1 MLLRSTESLHFD
13 AFTGRAFHMFKIIA
27 AAALVASSFA
37 ASAATNLVQDGS
49 FESTATNSYTTVFT
63 GQTPWTTSSAG
74 LEIRNDGTAGT
85 AQDLTK
91 FAELDTS
98 VNSWISQ
105 DLATVDGQSYKLT
118 FYVEDRPGTVASTNG
133 LSFNVSNASG
143 NTFAAIGSVSG
154 WTEYTY
160 WFTGSAAASTLTFTA
175 LGTSDGYGSSLDNI
189 SVTAVPEA
197 NPVMMMAAGLGL
209 LGLARRRARK

>member
-1 MLLRSTESLHFD
+1 
-13 AFTGRAFHMFKIIA
+13 MFKIIA

-49 FESTATNSYTTVFT
+49 FESTVTDSWTTVYNGDT
-63 GQTPWTTSSAG
+63 AWTTTSHG

-85 AQDLTK
+85 AQDATK
-91 FAELDTS
+91 FAELDTD
-98 VNSWISQ
+98 VNTWISQ
-105 DLATVDGQSYKLT
+105 DLATVAGQEYKLT
-118 FYVEDRPGTVASTNG
+118 FYIEDRPGTVASTNG
-133 LSFNVSNASG
+133 LSFSVSNATG
-143 NTFAAIGSVSG
+143 NTSSTIGSVSN
-154 WTEYTY
+154 WTEYSY
-160 WFTGSAAASTLTFTA
+160 WFTGTGSPSTLTFTA

-197 NPVMMMAAGLGL
+197 NSIMMLAAGLGL

>member
-1 MLLRSTESLHFD
+1 
-13 AFTGRAFHMFKIIA
+13 MFKIIA
-27 AAALVASSFA
+27 AAALAATTFA
-37 ASAATNLVQDGS
+37 ASASSVNLVQDGS
-49 FESTATNSYTTVFT
+49 FESTATDSWTTVYT
-63 GQTPWTTSSAG
+63 GDTAWTTSGFG

-85 AQDLTK
+85 SQDLTK

-105 DLATVDGQSYKLT
+105 ELATVAGQGYKLS
-118 FYVEDRPGTVASTNG
+118 FYVEDRPGTDPATNG
-133 LSFNVSNASG
+133 VSFSVSNATGTTSA
-143 NTFAAIGSVSG
+143 TVGSVSG

-160 WFTGSAAASTLTFTA
+160 WFTGSTLPSTLTLA
-175 LGTSDGYGSSLDNI
+175 AQGTSDGYGSSLDNI

-197 NPVMMMAAGLGL
+197 NSIAMLAAGLGL

>member
-1 MLLRSTESLHFD
+1 
-13 AFTGRAFHMFKIIA
+13 MFKIIA

-49 FESTATNSYTTVFT
+49 FESTATDSWTTVYNGDT
-63 GQTPWTTSSAG
+63 AWTTTSHG

-85 AQDLTK
+85 AQDATK
-91 FAELDTS
+91 FAELDTDI
-98 VNSWISQ
+98 NTWISQ
-105 DLATVDGQSYKLT
+105 DLATVAGQAYKLT
-118 FYVEDRPGTVASTNG
+118 FYVEDRPGTDASTNG
-133 LSFNVSNASG
+133 LSFSLSNATGS
-143 NTFAAIGSVSG
+143 TSATIGSVSG

-160 WFTGSAAASTLTFTA
+160 WFTGSAASSTLTFTA
-175 LGTSDGYGSSLDNI
+175 LGTSDGYGSSLDNV

-197 NPVMMMAAGLGL
+197 NSFMMLAAGLGL